1 MCSIKYLT
9 TTEMHFFIGCLINF
23 VSLID
28 YEKKRSNSIF
38 QRIQLFSKHYH
49 KYICLFYL
57 FIYFILFFILILGLT
72 NPTPLTENLVLEICK
87 ERDVYSYSL
96 NTYAQTKIS
105 A

>member
-1 MCSIKYLT
+1 VLNKVP
-9 TTEMHFFIGCLINF
+9 HNNRDAFFIGCLINF

-57 FIYFILFFILILGLT
+57 FIYLFIFLYQF
-72 NPTPLTENLVLEICK
+72 
-87 ERDVYSYSL
+87 
-96 NTYAQTKIS
+96 
-105 A
+105 